1 MKKVFDFIK
10 SPKFFGMSCLA
21 AAGYLM
27 ALLITDDFPFWVRTL
42 NIIVFWSLTATG
54 FNILNRL
61 DFDKKL
67 NFWFRQCYDY
77 KIYRECDKGAKE
89 FDIDIP
95 SKIANANYTDY
106 VGKNY
111 PYFSG
116 HMNDKYYTYVITD
129 ARINEDNITHTILT
143 FTKIKDNEGE

>member
-21 AAGYLM
+21 AAAFLM
-27 ALLITDDFPFWVRTL
+27 ALLITDDFSFGVEAL
-42 NIIVFWSLTATG
+42 YIIVFWALTGTG

-67 NFWFRQCYDY
+67 KFWIENCYRH
-77 KIYRECDKGAKE
+77 KIYRECDKGEKE

-95 SKIANANYTDY
+95 SKIAADNYMDY
-106 VGKNY
+106 VGKNF
-111 PYFSG
+111 PYFIG
-116 HMNDKYYTYVITD
+116 HLNNKLYTYVITD
-129 ARINEDNITHTILT
+129 ARINEDDITHTILT